1 MNIAAAFAKPLIG
14 GTVAALLLAGCSAQ
28 QANVPPAAPG
38 SLQER
43 AQSVMQL
50 AKDKDYAGALAEIDS
65 LTDDLRDA
73 GASGELPR
81 QQWLQAEAALAQ
93 LRTDLETLTGGV
105 SPASADN
112 TSSAPV
118 PSATPSPSSAPE
130 DECDGEPDQDHGSGT
145 DNTAGTA
152 DNEEDRQE
160 WQEWQE
166 DDDDWNNRTSAD
178 AGNSSDSDDDEWLAE
193 DEWRDG

>member
-1 MNIAAAFAKPLIG
+1 MNIAATFAKPLIG

-65 LTDDLRDA
+65 LTDDVRDA

-93 LRTDLETLTGGV
+93 LRTDLGTLTGGV

-130 DECDGEPDQDHGSGT
+130 DECDGDPDQDHGSGT
-145 DNTAGTA
+145 DNPAGTA
-152 DNEEDRQE
+152 DDDEDLQE
-160 WQEWQE
+160 WQEE
-166 DDDDWNNRTSAD
+166 HDDWNDRTSAD

-193 DEWRDG
+193 EEWRDD